1 MSRLLPDALS
11 LWRAHHFACWL
22 WGSVLGILVFLCTEN
37 ASAVELRDISLH
49 KDEKHIA
56 VLLDFDT
63 RGAEVQAITVGKP
76 ARIMLTL
83 PGVRTSL
90 PEKQAGCSYVQQVTV
105 QSFLNRT
112 RVVLTLARPMDL
124 SLKREGNRVRLL
136 LEPQKGEPQTVPS
149 LTQLNI
155 VQRASVQKGIEQQD
169 VAQHDGV
176 RQHHDVVRQ
185 TIEQQAFNARRITSE
200 SALDLPEKAKKAS
213 PVSMDVSGLSIKSAL
228 MMMAES
234 AGIDMVVSDQ
244 VGGHLTLALNRLPW
258 STALALILDAH
269 GLTSQ
274 RKGDVVWILPQ
285 QQGAAAEMQQPGDT
299 APLTMDIIPLKHARA
314 ENLLRLL
321 NESKGAG
328 VLSPRGHVAVDER
341 TNQLLVSDTPSR
353 LYRLRKTLVYLDV
366 PLRQVQIEA
375 RIVVARE
382 NVSRRLGI
390 RWGQVDLSPSIER
403 RGFSGA
409 GDTSGSL
416 QGNGLSMGMG
426 LDLGSAET
434 ARGALG
440 LGFINKNIQLG
451 LELNAMELEGLSQ
464 TLSQPRIMTLD
475 REPAHIRQGQEIPY
489 QNSNKRGATHTTFRD
504 AVLALEVVPHIRAN
518 DKVLMKVD
526 IQNDSVAG
534 HSFNGLPAINTNRIK
549 TQVVVDNGET
559 VVLGGILSQKQSND
573 LRKVPWLGDLPGL
586 GKLFRYAEKA
596 QEQVELLVFLTPNII
611 NE

>member
-1 MSRLLPDALS
+1 MSRLFPYALS
-11 LWRAHHFACWL
+11 AWRPLHSAYWL
-22 WGSVLGILVFLCTEN
+22 W
-37 ASAVELRDISLH
+37 ASALGMLFFLFTESAHAIELRDISVR
-49 KDEKHIA
+49 KGEKHLE

-63 RGAEVQAITVGKP
+63 TGAEVQAITLGKP

-90 PEKQAGCSYVQQVTV
+90 SEKHAGHSYIQQVTV
-105 QSFLNRT
+105 QSFLKRT
-112 RVVLTLARPMDL
+112 RVMLALNRPVDF
-124 SLKREGNRVRLL
+124 SLKREGNRIRLL
-136 LEPQKGEPQTVPS
+136 LIPQTREPQTAHS
-149 LTQLNI
+149 LAQQNIQHPGI
-155 VQRASVQKGIEQQD
+155 VQHVLVHSDLE
-169 VAQHDGV
+169 
-176 RQHHDVVRQ
+176 RQNLERQ
-185 TIEQQAFNARRITSE
+185 NMERQAFTARRITAE
-200 SALDLPEKAKKAS
+200 SALDLPEKAKKAG

-234 AGIDMVVSDQ
+234 AGIDIVVSDQ
-244 VGGHLTLALNRLPW
+244 VEGHLTLALNQLPW

-269 GLTSQ
+269 GLVSQ
-274 RKGDVVWILPQ
+274 RKGDVLWIVPQ
-285 QQGAAAEMQQPGDT
+285 RQGDSTDTQQVGDT

-314 ENLLRLL
+314 ETLAQLL

-328 VLSPRGHVAVDER
+328 VLSSRGHVAVDAR
-341 TNQLLVSDTPSR
+341 TNQLLISDTPSR
-353 LYRLRKTLVYLDV
+353 LNRLRKTLVHLDV

-382 NVSRRLGI
+382 NVSRRLGV
-390 RWGQVDLSPSIER
+390 RWGQMGLSPAIER
-403 RGFSGA
+403 RGFS
-409 GDTSGSL
+409 DTTVSLGSG
-416 QGNGLSMGMG
+416 QADGLSMGMG
-426 LDLGSAET
+426 LDLGNAET
-434 ARGALG
+434 PSGALG
-440 LGFINKNIQLG
+440 LGFINKNIQIG

-475 REPAHIRQGQEIPY
+475 REPANIRQGQEIPY
-489 QNSNKRGATHTTFRD
+489 QNSSKRGATHTTFRD

-534 HSFNGLPAINTNRIK
+534 RYFNGLPAINTNRIK

-573 LRKVPWLGDLPGL
+573 LRKIPWLGDLPGL

>member
-1 MSRLLPDALS
+1 MNKSFPVALLPWRLLHLAY
-11 LWRAHHFACWL
+11 WL
-22 WGSVLGILVFLCTEN
+22 WVSMLGMLFFLLSE
-37 ASAVELRDISLH
+37 SAFAIELRNISLREGD
-49 KDEKHIA
+49 KYLE
-56 VLLDFDT
+56 VLLDFDSS
-63 RGAEVQAITVGKP
+63 GAEIQAITLGKP

-83 PGVRTSL
+83 PGVQTTLSAR
-90 PEKQAGCSYVQQVTV
+90 QAGRSYIQQVKV
-105 QSFLNRT
+105 QSFLQRT
-112 RVVLTLARPMDL
+112 RIVLVLNRPVDF

-136 LEPQKGEPQTVPS
+136 LEPLIPGHQVTGLLAAQ
-149 LTQLNI
+149 NI
-155 VQRASVQKGIEQQD
+155 VQQGVVQQSVAQQD
-169 VAQHDGV
+169 IKQPSF
-176 RQHHDVVRQ
+176 
-185 TIEQQAFNARRITSE
+185 TARRITAE
-200 SALDLPEKAKKAS
+200 NTLDIPEKAKNAS
-213 PVSMDVSGLSIKSAL
+213 PVSMDVSDLSIKSSL

-244 VGGHLTLALNRLPW
+244 VNGHLTLALNRLPW

-274 RKGDVVWILPQ
+274 RKDDVLWILPQ
-285 QQGAAAEMQQPGDT
+285 RQGASTDTQQPGDT
-299 APLTMDIIPLKHARA
+299 GPLTMDIIPLRHARA
-314 ENLLRLL
+314 ENLLSLL

-328 VLSPRGHVAVDER
+328 VLSSRGHVAVDAR

-353 LYRLRKTLVYLDV
+353 LNRLRKMMVHLDV

-382 NVSRRLGI
+382 NVSRRLGV
-390 RWGQVDLSPSIER
+390 RWGQVGLSTAIER
-403 RGFSGA
+403 RGFSGPTDAHGA
-409 GDTSGSL
+409 GARE
-416 QGNGLSMGMG
+416 GLSMGVG

-434 ARGALG
+434 ARGSLG
-440 LGFINKNIQLG
+440 LGFINKNIQIG

-475 REPAHIRQGQEIPY
+475 REPANIRQGQEIPY
-489 QNSNKRGATHTTFRD
+489 QNSNKRGGTHTTFRD

-534 HSFNGLPAINTNRIK
+534 HYFNGLPAINTNRIK

-573 LRKVPWLGDLPGL
+573 LQKIPWLGDLPGL